1 MDDNLQSL
9 PTDDR
14 IDQLFLDSAFPGRL
28 SSNDPHMLVNYV
40 RGMRDAAVRSAS
52 ASSISSRRTKPANFA
67 DAPE

>member
-40 RGMRDAAVRSAS
+40 RGMRDKVGQREQY
-52 ASSISSRRTKPANFA
+52 IIPKDQTGKFR
-67 DAPE
+67 